1 MPPRTRTPL
10 TRDRILSAALELADR
25 DGFESCT
32 MRKLGAQLGV
42 EAMSLYRHVTSKED
56 LLGGLVDL
64 VFAEVELDEP
74 GTAEWRAAMRTR
86 AVSQRT
92 AMRRHRWAIG
102 LMEGRLQ
109 PGPASLRVHDG
120 TLGILREAGFPFRAA
135 VHANSVLD
143 AYVYGFALQERGL
156 PEQADGAT
164 AEVMREQA
172 RHVPEMNDFPYL
184 VEAMG
189 EFAETGGYDYDA
201 EFAFGL
207 ELILDGIER
216 LSPAAATTRPDS
228 PPRPRTSRTPRTR
241 TG

>member
-1 MPPRTRTPL
+1 MPSKLRTPL
-10 TRDRILSAALELADR
+10 SRDRILRAAIDLADR
-25 DGFESCT
+25 DGFEACT

-42 EAMSLYRHVTSKED
+42 EAMSLYRYVTSKED
-56 LLGGLVDL
+56 LLSGLVDL
-64 VFAEVELDEP
+64 VFAEVEVDEP
-74 GTAEWRAAMRTR
+74 GTTEWRTAMRDR
-86 AVSQRT
+86 AHSHRA

-102 LMEGRLQ
+102 HMEGRMQ
-109 PGPASLRVHDG
+109 PGPASLRVHDA

-135 VHANSVLD
+135 VHANSALD

-156 PEQADGAT
+156 PAQADGAT

-172 RHVPEMNDFPYL
+172 RHVPEMRDYPYL

-189 EFAETGGYDYDA
+189 EFADAGYDYDA

-216 LSPAAATTRPDS
+216 LRS
-228 PPRPRTSRTPRTR
+228 
-241 TG
+241 